1 MAKGTVLVVDDDT
14 TFATLLGEVLRSDG
28 WRPLIANR
36 YTEAVQALSEHP
48 RVDVTLCDLE
58 LGAGDSG
65 LDLIEDLRR
74 LKPGLPAI
82 LVTGHGEEVLRRVP
96 VGDGLLVLFKPF
108 ETSRLLDM
116 LAEVMRAGD
125 G

>member
-1 MAKGTVLVVDDDT
+1 MLVVDDDT